1 MEASDKIWES
11 YIGDP
16 YFPPDLCGVDCAP
29 LTFSHVGISVLE
41 VFTGYVQM
49 GRQLDFSAPTNSRL
63 SLPRALS
70 TGLIML
76 DLSAASM
83 RAALVLIANARSD
96 GSIDMLKPELE
107 RLAAL
112 RIDNGHR
119 FLTPIFE
126 SRIDIPSDRDSE
138 GVGDSVFESLD
149 YVPGEQKRLAG
160 IIRGQLSLSFR
171 RAISMPTFHGKLD
184 LDLDVLRRL
193 GTVPGILIYLKIAAL
208 LGQTSASVH
217 RIRLKTDDAM
227 AMFGNY
233 VGQAATR
240 TVNAAGEE
248 SMNVSLGRIHRHL
261 IAPGV
266 RDLAGALED
275 YDVEA
280 IAAVPETPLP
290 GRAWS
295 HVDVMVRR
303 LKRVGTIKELSEN
316 QRQRAAYYNVRDKAK
331 SDRSIGS

>member
-1 MEASDKIWES
+1 
-11 YIGDP
+11 
-16 YFPPDLCGVDCAP
+16 
-29 LTFSHVGISVLE
+29 
-41 VFTGYVQM
+41 M
-49 GRQLDFSAPTNSRL
+49 GRQLDFSAPTNGRL

-70 TGLIML
+70 AGLIML

-83 RAALVLIANARSD
+83 RAALVLIANARAD
-96 GSIDMLKPELE
+96 GSVDMLKPEVE
-107 RLAAL
+107 RLAAV
-112 RIDNGHR
+112 RIDNGHK
-119 FLTPIFE
+119 FLAPIFE
-126 SRIDIPSDRDSE
+126 SRIDIPGERENDA
-138 GVGDSVFESLD
+138 VGESVFESLN

-171 RAISMPTFHGKLD
+171 RAIAMPSFHGKVD

-193 GTVPGILIYLKIAAL
+193 TTVPGILMYLRIASM
-208 LGQTSASVH
+208 LGQSSNSVH
-217 RIRLKTDDAM
+217 RMTLKTDDAM
-227 AMFGNY
+227 WLFGNY
-233 VGQAATR
+233 IGQAATR

-275 YDVEA
+275 YDVDA
-280 IAAVPETPLP
+280 IVAVPETPLP

-303 LKRVGTIKELSEN
+303 LKRVGTIKELSES
-316 QRQRAAYYNVRDKAK
+316 QRQRAAYYSVRDKAK